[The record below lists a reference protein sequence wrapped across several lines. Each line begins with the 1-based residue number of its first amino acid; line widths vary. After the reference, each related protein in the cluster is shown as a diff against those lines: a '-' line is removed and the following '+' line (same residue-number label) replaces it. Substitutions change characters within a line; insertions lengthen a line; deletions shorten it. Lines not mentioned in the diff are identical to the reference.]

1 MSGGIFASLVN
12 AAVGAILRSRLHGL
26 LGRSLVLLTFTGR
39 RTGRRRTIPV
49 MYAEGRGAIVVV
61 AGRPGRKRWWRNLR
75 GGAPVTLRRPRRGRR
90 GRRGGRRSEADLSGE
105 LPRRSAVARR
115 RRATR
120 GGEDPPRRPR
130 AGTGRARPER
140 AARVSGSAAPLPRAA
155 GEPPV
160 YRPFALLAFAV
171 ALVAGVPLGIW
182 MLARLYLGGGPIPPA
197 WLPLHA
203 HLQVF
208 GFFGVLILGVA
219 QHLVPRF
226 AGRPVTRSPASTW
239 LFGAVSAAVL
249 ARVAGTIAGRPGW
262 VLAATLV
269 EAGAFLGFAA
279 WVWRSLAAPPLSVTR
294 THLGLGA
301 GWLVAALA
309 AEAVLRW
316 RALGPEGAE
325 PDPAGMRAVYL
336 AGLLGGVVGWIVGVA
351 LRAGPMFVPGWRV
364 PGALARG
371 APWAL
376 ALGVLTAV
384 AGELGPWDAST
395 ATALAKLGES
405 VGLATVA
412 AVALAGGLLRRAPRA
427 LPILGRG
434 GPETRIF
441 RLAVLSAALAAAGSA
456 TAAALAWRSIPLSL
470 LADALR

>member
-1 MSGGIFASLVN
+1 M
-12 AAVGAILRSRLHGL
+12 
-26 LGRSLVLLTFTGR
+26 
-39 RTGRRRTIPV
+39 
-49 MYAEGRGAIVVV
+49 
-61 AGRPGRKRWWRNLR
+61 
-75 GGAPVTLRRPRRGRR
+75 
-90 GRRGGRRSEADLSGE
+90 
-105 LPRRSAVARR
+105 
-115 RRATR
+115 
-120 GGEDPPRRPR
+120 
-130 AGTGRARPER
+130 
-140 AARVSGSAAPLPRAA
+140 SGSAAPLPRAA

-226 AGRPVTRSPASTW
+226 AGRPVTRGPASVW

-434 GPETRIF
+434 GPETRTF

-470 LADALR
+470 LADALRHLTTVGFLTAMVVGMVFRLVPVFEGVPLPWPGLRAVAFWALLAGVLLRTGEVLADYGAGAILPWLPLSGGLVWGALACVALNLVGALRQRARGDTPVPRGATTPPVTRG